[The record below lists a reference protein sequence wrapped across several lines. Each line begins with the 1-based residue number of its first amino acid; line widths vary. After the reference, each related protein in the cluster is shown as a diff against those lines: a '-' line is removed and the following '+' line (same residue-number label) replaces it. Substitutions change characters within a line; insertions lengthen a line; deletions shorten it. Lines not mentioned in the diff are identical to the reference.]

1 MPKILVIDDDTDI
14 VDVCRL
20 VLEKEGY
27 EVASAS
33 NREAGMKAVEKEKP
47 DLLILDVMMENPDDG
62 IVMARDLRSKGFKA
76 PILMLTSLGKVTGMQ
91 YGRDDDLVPV
101 DEFFE
106 KPIESA
112 VLISKAKELLGK

>member
-1 MPKILVIDDDTDI
+1 MPKILVVDDDTDI

-20 VLEKEGY
+20 VLQREGY
-27 EVASAS
+27 EVATAS
-33 NREAGMKAVEKEKP
+33 NREDGMKAVEREKP

-62 IVMARDLRSKGFKA
+62 IAMARDLRTRGFKA

-106 KPIESA
+106 KPIDSD
-112 VLISKAKELLGK
+112 VLISKTKELLGR